1 MTAAKPDFHRAML
14 LLDEGDFVTAR
25 GMLDDLVRQAPHA
38 AAPRVLL
45 ARAAE
50 GEQDMEDA
58 CRHWQQAA
66 RLCPGSPVVREG
78 LRMAVLR
85 REYGAQAVSKSG
97 AGSAPAAGASGSTH
111 PSGAA
116 APEDPSAAGFADLNR
131 LIEELETARI
141 VPDPDIQPLTEE
153 ELAEAEAANEPE
165 EVVSETL
172 ARIYA
177 NQAYYLDAAAVYE
190 KLAVKHPDRAEDF
203 SRKAAEMREKA
214 TGNA

>member
-1 MTAAKPDFHRAML
+1 ML
-14 LLDEGDFVTAR
+14 LLEEGDFSAAR
-25 GMLDDLVRQAPHA
+25 GMLDDLVRQAPLA

-45 ARAAE
+45 ARASE
-50 GEQDMEDA
+50 GEQDLETA
-58 CRHWQQAA
+58 SHHWQHAA
-66 RLCPGSPVVREG
+66 RLCPGSPVVKEG

-85 REYGAQAVSKSG
+85 REYGAQAAGAIGGSD
-97 AGSAPAAGASGSTH
+97 AGSVAGAAPDDAAAG
-111 PSGAA
+111 
-116 APEDPSAAGFADLNR
+116 GFADLNR

-141 VPDPDIQPLTEE
+141 VPDPDVQPLSEE

-190 KLAVKHPDRAEDF
+190 KLALKHPERAGDF
-203 SRKAAEMREKA
+203 SRKAHEMRQKA
-214 TGNA
+214 TGTA

>member
-1 MTAAKPDFHRAML
+1 MTSATPDIHRAML
-14 LLDEGDFVTAR
+14 LLEEGAFSAAR
-25 GMLDDLVRQAPHA
+25 GMLDDLVRQAPLA
-38 AAPRVLL
+38 AAPHVLL
-45 ARAAE
+45 ARAWE
-50 GEQDMEDA
+50 GEQDLDAA
-58 CRHWQQAA
+58 CRHWQHAA

-85 REYGAQAVSKSG
+85 REYGAQA
-97 AGSAPAAGASGSTH
+97 AAGAVAGDV
-111 PSGAA
+111 A
-116 APEDPSAAGFADLNR
+116 APDDDSAAGFADLNR

-141 VPDPDIQPLTEE
+141 VPDPDVRPLSEE

-190 KLAVKHPDRAEDF
+190 KLALKHPERAGDF
-203 SRKAAEMREKA
+203 SDKAREMRQKA

>member
-1 MTAAKPDFHRAML
+1 ML
-14 LLDEGDFVTAR
+14 LLEEGDFSAAR
-25 GMLDDLVRQAPHA
+25 GMLDDLVRQAPLA

-45 ARAAE
+45 ARASE
-50 GEQDMEDA
+50 GEQDLETA
-58 CRHWQQAA
+58 CHHWQHAA
-66 RLCPGSPVVREG
+66 RLCPGSPVVQEG

-85 REYGAQAVSKSG
+85 REYGAQA
-97 AGSAPAAGASGSTH
+97 AGAVGGSDA
-111 PSGAA
+111 GAA
-116 APEDPSAAGFADLNR
+116 AGSVAGAGADGAPGDSSTQGFADLNR

-141 VPDPDIQPLTEE
+141 VPDPDVQPLSEE

-190 KLAVKHPDRAEDF
+190 KLALKHPERAGDF
-203 SRKAAEMREKA
+203 SRKAHEMRQKA
-214 TGNA
+214 TGTA

>member
-1 MTAAKPDFHRAML
+1 MTPAKPDFHRAML
-14 LLDEGDFVTAR
+14 LLEEGEFSAAR
-25 GMLDDLVRQAPHA
+25 SMLDDLVLKAPFA

-50 GEQDMEDA
+50 GEKDMDDA

-66 RLCPGSPVVREG
+66 RLCPGSPVVQEG
-78 LRMAVLR
+78 LRMAILR
-85 REYGAQAVSKSG
+85 REYGASN
-97 AGSAPAAGASGSTH
+97 STN

-116 APEDPSAAGFADLNR
+116 APEDATAAGFADLNR

-190 KLAVKHPDRAEDF
+190 KLAVKHPDRAQEF
-203 SRKAAEMREKA
+203 SHKSAEMREKA
-214 TGNA
+214 TGSA

>member
-1 MTAAKPDFHRAML
+1 MITTISSMTSPTPDIHRAML
-14 LLDEGDFVTAR
+14 LLDEGDFSAAR
-25 GMLDDLVRQAPHA
+25 GMLDDLVRQAPLA
-38 AAPRVLL
+38 AAPHVLL
-45 ARAAE
+45 ARASE
-50 GEQDMEDA
+50 GEQDLETA

-85 REYGAQAVSKSG
+85 REYGAQAADSLSG
-97 AGSAPAAGASGSTH
+97 AGASTAGSMPDDAP
-111 PSGAA
+111 
-116 APEDPSAAGFADLNR
+116 GFADLNR

-141 VPDPDIQPLTEE
+141 VPDPDVQPLSEE

-190 KLAVKHPDRAEDF
+190 KLALKHPERAGDF
-203 SRKAAEMREKA
+203 SDKAREMRQKA

>member
-14 LLDEGDFVTAR
+14 LLEEGEFNAAR
-25 GMLDDLVRQAPHA
+25 SMLDELVLKAPFA

-50 GEQDMEDA
+50 GEKDMEDA
-58 CRHWQQAA
+58 CQHWQQAA
-66 RLCPGSPVVREG
+66 RLCPGSPVVQEG
-78 LRMAVLR
+78 LRMAILR
-85 REYGAQAVSKSG
+85 REYGASN
-97 AGSAPAAGASGSTH
+97 STN

-116 APEDPSAAGFADLNR
+116 APGVPEDPSAAGFADLNR

-190 KLAVKHPDRAEDF
+190 KLAVKHPDRAQEF
-203 SRKAAEMREKA
+203 SHKSAEMREKA